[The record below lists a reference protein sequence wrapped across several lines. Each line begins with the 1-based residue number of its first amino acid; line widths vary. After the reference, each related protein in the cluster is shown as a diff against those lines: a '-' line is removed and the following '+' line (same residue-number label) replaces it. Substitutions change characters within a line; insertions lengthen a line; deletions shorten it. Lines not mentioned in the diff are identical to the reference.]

1 MVSAEAIEA
10 KNRKAKKLIITAD
23 VFENNNL

>member
-10 KNRKAKKLIITAD
+10 KNPKAKKLIIAAD
-23 VFENNNL
+23 IFGE